1 MNTTKIEDFLD
12 LPPVDSVDESFTYV
26 EEEITH
32 TIAVVDQIS
41 SSEKADASLTVVTD
55 IDKLDQEFDDI
66 AATALTSYNELMRV
80 GGQVNDNAAGRIY
93 ETAAQMLASALDAK
107 KAKKDSK
114 LKRVELL
121 IKKAKLELD
130 SVGVKSNTNDQST
143 QKIDRNAM
151 MQQII
156 DKNPELNPHP
166 SKELKP

>member
-156 DKNPELNPHP
+156 EKNPELNPHP